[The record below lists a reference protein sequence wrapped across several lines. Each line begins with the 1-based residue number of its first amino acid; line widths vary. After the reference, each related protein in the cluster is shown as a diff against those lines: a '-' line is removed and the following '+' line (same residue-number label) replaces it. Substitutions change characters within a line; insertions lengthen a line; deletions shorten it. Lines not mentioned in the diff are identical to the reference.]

1 MTLKKYNKN
10 KGYSLSPYGEK
21 KNTFEP
27 VKIKWVKQIPEFN
40 ACTSQT
46 KSLYDLCKHVQT
58 ETDNSKIQHMK
69 NYIVIRT
76 MSIME
81 YKIKSILVNF
91 VDEHNVLPSK
101 ILDLDVIP
109 ISLDQF
115 NEYKKDEI
123 TKGKILASIFT
134 MNKANI
140 GKCFGKI
147 NDVKFFSWAQKIIFK
162 GEIVSDNWLHDQ
174 LESYY
179 LRRNNL
185 VHNLEDVS
193 GDAEELQKDI
203 KMMDVFIT
211 KSYLMTVINLKTKN
225 KLNKDEKEKWNK
237 ICKENLGISL
247 SEFKKITQHYTTN

>member
-1 MTLKKYNKN
+1 MTLRKSKKN

-21 KNTFEP
+21 KDTLKP
-27 VKIKWVKQIPEFN
+27 VQIKWIKQIPEFSGF
-40 ACTSQT
+40 TLQIE
-46 KSLYDLCKHVQT
+46 SLNDFCKHVQT

-81 YKIKSILVNF
+81 NKIKSILVNF

-115 NEYKKDEI
+115 NEYKKDDI

-147 NDVKFFSWAQKIIFK
+147 NDVSFFSWAQKIIFK
-162 GEIVSDNWLHDQ
+162 GEVVSDNWLHDQ

-185 VHNLEDVS
+185 VHHLEDVS
-193 GDAEELQKDI
+193 VDAEELQKDI
-203 KMMDVFIT
+203 IRMDVFVT
-211 KSYLMTVINLKTKN
+211 KSYLMTLINLKTKN
-225 KLNKDEKEKWNK
+225 KLDKDEKEKWIK
-237 ICKENLGISL
+237 ICRDNLGISL
-247 SEFKKITQHYTTN
+247 SEFKKITQRYTTN

>member
-1 MTLKKYNKN
+1 MTLRKSKKN
-10 KGYSLSPYGEK
+10 KGYSLSPYSEK
-21 KNTFEP
+21 DDTLKP
-27 VKIKWVKQIPEFN
+27 VKIKWIKQIPDFSGF
-40 ACTSQT
+40 TSQIE
-46 KSLYDLCKHVQT
+46 SLNDFCKHVQT

-81 YKIKSILVNF
+81 NKIKSILVNF

-193 GDAEELQKDI
+193 EDAEKLQKDI

-247 SEFKKITQHYTTN
+247 SEFKKITQHYATN